1 MLIPVAKENH
11 VIITKIRKLLK
22 IFCFFP
28 SKSTQVGWQSQISLL
43 LEECLKEMSQQCA
56 DAVLNLGG
64 NNNNNNHH
72 HQNEILFI
80 LYKECVELLQHFEI
94 PAKNDDER
102 LKLLRSCERMSKK
115 MDKSVLKSHQ

>member
-1 MLIPVAKENH
+1 
-11 VIITKIRKLLK
+11 
-22 IFCFFP
+22 
-28 SKSTQVGWQSQISLL
+28 
-43 LEECLKEMSQQCA
+43 MSQQCA

-64 NNNNNNHH
+64 NSNNH
-72 HQNEILFI
+72 HQNEILFL

-115 MDKSVLKSHQ
+115 MDKSVLKMPSVSFNNWLTILLLFLKQLSPISRSD